1 MLSKYNHIP
10 AHCAGKEPVT
20 MPFPLSVFV
29 LTIVL
34 FIVTSQL
41 SSLHAK
47 PLDFSDIDRVS
58 AMEKSNKFKHYV
70 EGLSQ
75 LDNAQL
81 NTALLSS
88 VLDVPEPTKNPNAKP
103 KGIMVFVSLT
113 MPNIALK
120 QLLAQS
126 KTLQIPLI
134 IRGVLPQ
141 GFKGTLIR
149 INKLLAQKGGKKLNS
164 GFAIN
169 PEWFKTFNIQSV
181 PAFVTIKEGACMPN
195 APCMEDDFDIL
206 YGNISMY
213 DALEILKG
221 GDVGEIPTLILA
233 RYEASL

>member
-1 MLSKYNHIP
+1 MLSKRNNIIT
-10 AHCAGKEPVT
+10 HCA
-20 MPFPLSVFV
+20 VFV
-29 LTIVL
+29 L
-34 FIVTSQL
+34 FIMVNL
-41 SSLHAK
+41 RVSLHAQ
-47 PLDFSDIDRVS
+47 PMDFSDIDRVS
-58 AMEKSNKFKHYV
+58 AIEKSNKFKRYV
-70 EGLSQ
+70 DSLSQ

-81 NTALLSS
+81 STASLSS
-88 VLDVPEPTKNPNAKP
+88 VLDVPTPTKNPNAKP
-103 KGIMVFVSLT
+103 KGMMVFVSLT

-120 QLLAQS
+120 QLLVQS
-126 KTLQIPLI
+126 KTLQIPLV

-141 GFKGTLIR
+141 GFKGTLVR

-169 PEWFKTFNIQSV
+169 PEWFKTFNIESV

-221 GDVGEIPTLILA
+221 GDAGEIPASILA